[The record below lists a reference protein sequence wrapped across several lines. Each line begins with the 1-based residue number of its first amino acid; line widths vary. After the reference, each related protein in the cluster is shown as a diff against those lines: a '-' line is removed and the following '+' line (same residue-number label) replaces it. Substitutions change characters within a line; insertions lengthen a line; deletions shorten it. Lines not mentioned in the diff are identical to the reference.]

1 MPKTELLAGIGLL
14 GFGVVALY
22 LLTRP
27 APEDDVPICKTSP
40 PAPQPSIPAGWR
52 MYSGGVSGTASTEAR
67 ASLSSPM
74 GTAHTFE
81 DDDGELLGVL
91 VMWHCHDPSE
101 GVTPVGW
108 HKGATLFR
116 VG

>member
-1 MPKTELLAGIGLL
+1 MPKTELLAGIGLVAL
-14 GFGVVALY
+14 GVVGLY
-22 LLTRP
+22 VLSRP
-27 APEDDVPICKTSP
+27 APDEDLPICTTAP
-40 PAPQPSIPAGWR
+40 PAPQPAVPGGWS
-52 MYSGGVSGTASTEAR
+52 MYTGAVSGTAGAEAR
-67 ASLSSPM
+67 ASLSSPI

-81 DDDGELLGVL
+81 DDDGALLGIL
-91 VMWHCHDPSE
+91 LMWHCHDPSE